1 MRPASQFVKRLTRD
15 TAGNILPMAAVGVL
29 VGMMIVGAAV
39 DFGRNYL
46 AREQLQAA
54 CDAGVLAGR
63 RTVTTHGWDTASE
76 EAAEAF
82 FNTNFNDR
90 AQGTHGTD
98 FDANSDDDGKTVT
111 ATATTVLDTLIM
123 RVFGKDSFT
132 VSVSCGSSMGIGNAD
147 VMLVLDTTGSMDIAL
162 SKTQTRIQALREAV
176 KNFYVTMS
184 NATAGTTSRI
194 RYGFVPYSST
204 VNVGRLLYDRD
215 PTFLADKHDYQS
227 RQPFYLDYTKQ
238 TKSSTSTATS
248 NEKTTTTSAV
258 KGPYDTEDKC
268 KAAISGADADFV
280 NNGKSTSTT
289 TAPSAGGVGST
300 SGTSKTTTTQPQT
313 KTTYACT
320 SSGNGNKKK
329 YYMDKVVYSR
339 DLVTT
344 DSYTVPYSN
353 VPTANSSFDHW
364 EYKKILDVDT
374 SKFKTFAST
383 STYTGNN
390 GAAVSSTWAGCIE
403 ERQTKAASSFSYSSL
418 TGMSPSG
425 ALDIDIDSAPGTSD
439 ATKWAPMWTQIAYT
453 RAGLSI
459 STYTRDTKT
468 TGSAIAE
475 YCPKPAQGLQE
486 MSKDSFNT
494 YANSLTAIGGTY
506 LDIGMIWGGR
516 LLSPDGIFSH
526 IVNEAPANGGEV
538 ARHVIFMTDGEMDAA
553 NWVQTAWGIEWFDR
567 RVTADGSTD
576 DDARHTQRFLATC
589 AAIKDKGIRVWV
601 VAFTSALSTDLKTCA
616 SSNSS
621 YVASNA
627 TELNT
632 AFQEIAKQ
640 VGELRVIE

>member
-15 TAGNILPMAAVGVL
+15 TAGNVLPMAAVGVV

-39 DFGRNYL
+39 DIGRNYL

-63 RTVTTHGWDTASE
+63 RTVTTRGWDTPSQN
-76 EAAEAF
+76 AADAYF
-82 FNTNFNDR
+82 SSNFNDT
-90 AQGTHGTD
+90 AQGTHGTV
-98 FDANSDDDGKTVT
+98 FDADSDDEGRTVT

-147 VMLVLDTTGSMDIAL
+147 VMLVLDTTGSMDTAL
-162 SKTQTRIQALREAV
+162 SKSQTRIQALRAAV

-204 VNVGRLLYDRD
+204 VNVGRLLLDRD
-215 PTFLADKHDYQS
+215 PKFLADKHSYQS
-227 RQPFYLDYTKQ
+227 RQPFFLDYSKQ
-238 TKSSTSTATS
+238 TKSTATTYS
-248 NEKTTTTSAV
+248 NPTSESVNASKTYSKSDCTSQL
-258 KGPYDTEDKC
+258 KPSETDY
-268 KAAISGADADFV
+268 S
-280 NNGKSTSTT
+280 NNGSSSSSTSTT
-289 TAPSAGGVGST
+289 SGFGTS
-300 SGTSKTTTTQPQT
+300 SGTVKTTTTQPQR
-313 KTTYACT
+313 KITYQCVA
-320 SSGNGNKKK
+320 SGNK
-329 YYMDKVVYSR
+329 YVIQTTTWSR
-339 DLVTT
+339 DKITT
-344 DSYTVPYSN
+344 DTANVPYSN
-353 VPTANSSFDHW
+353 APTSNSAFDHW
-364 EYKKILDVDT
+364 EYKNMPDQDT

-383 STYTGNN
+383 NTYTGTN

-403 ERQTKAASSFSYSSL
+403 ERATKAASSFSYSSL
-418 TGMSPSG
+418 TGISPAG
-425 ALDIDIDSAPGTSD
+425 ALDIDIDSAPGADDS
-439 ATKWAPMWTQIAYT
+439 TKWAPMWTQIAYT
-453 RAGLSI
+453 RAGASI
-459 STYTRDTKT
+459 STFNTATSS
-468 TGSAIAE
+468 TGSAVAQ
-475 YCPKPAQGLQE
+475 YCPKAAQGLKE

-494 YANSLTAIGGTY
+494 YADSLTAIGGTY

-516 LLSPDGIFSH
+516 LLSPDGIFSTV
-526 IVNEAPANGGEV
+526 VNDPPANGGEV
-538 ARHVIFMTDGEMDAA
+538 ARHVIFMTDGEMDTA
-553 NWVQTAWGIEWFDR
+553 NYVQTAWGIEWFDR
-567 RVTADGSTD
+567 RVTGNGTTD

-601 VAFTSALSTDLKTCA
+601 VAFTSALSTDLKNCA
-616 SSNSS
+616 SDNSS

-640 VGELRVIE
+640 VGELRVIQ